1 MHFFEETF
9 FRGAQKK
16 DDLQFFFIRNTSHRY
31 IVRDLTLETKETPVS
46 IFYRKAIYFYVTQ
59 CIFQCTITAILY
71 IPILKEAHKLIGLKI
86 YHY

>member
-31 IVRDLTLETKETPVS
+31 IVRDLTLETKETPEKFSHITFHSGKNMACGTILNTVTS
-46 IFYRKAIYFYVTQ
+46 QLFGNYFNY
-59 CIFQCTITAILY
+59 
-71 IPILKEAHKLIGLKI
+71 
-86 YHY
+86 

>member
-31 IVRDLTLETKETPVS
+31 IVRDLTLETKETPES
-46 IFYRKAIYFYVTQ
+46 LSN
-59 CIFQCTITAILY
+59 C
-71 IPILKEAHKLIGLKI
+71 
-86 YHY
+86 

>member
-31 IVRDLTLETKETPVS
+31 IVRDLTLETKETPV
-46 IFYRKAIYFYVTQ
+46 
-59 CIFQCTITAILY
+59 ILNK
-71 IPILKEAHKLIGLKI
+71 IPLF
-86 YHY
+86 

>member
-31 IVRDLTLETKETPVS
+31 IVRDLTLETKETPVLYCYS
-46 IFYRKAIYFYVTQ
+46 TIRHFNKIANVFSFLSSFAIFIYTV
-59 CIFQCTITAILY
+59 I
-71 IPILKEAHKLIGLKI
+71 
-86 YHY
+86 

>member
-31 IVRDLTLETKETPVS
+31 IVRDLTLETKETPDTLSRIRIIYMKLFVMYLIS
-46 IFYRKAIYFYVTQ
+46 ILDNNY
-59 CIFQCTITAILY
+59 ILLKNKWHFLN
-71 IPILKEAHKLIGLKI
+71 ILNNA
-86 YHY
+86 